1 MVITPI
7 VSAKPRNKYLT
18 DFIFAQQDD
27 NIGFGESDAE
37 TAYALEIIDYFNIYT
52 VQGLFGSTTKVDISA
67 FKDNLE
73 EIVNTMFNTGN
84 ITLYNIY
91 YLLKALNT
99 LSYAVDSNLK
109 NKIHLY
115 INQTEQ
121 LDGGFSFS
129 NTSSSA
135 DMTST
140 YYAYNIHDY
149 IEVDFPNETIHKNWI
164 LQCNNT
170 DGGYGGNSSL
180 SSTILTTYYA
190 VDLINAI
197 GDLNDLD
204 DKIATLNYLKSFY
217 FNDSFDINNY
227 GGYLPDISAENSL
240 LSSTYFCVKAINLID
255 SSQKTDAS
263 ILWVLNHQN
272 FQDGGFSDHSVTGE
286 PELSSILTSYY
297 AFDILL
303 TFDAINLLNSEVF
316 MVEFNYFV
324 LIIVL
329 SFIGVFILIVFFI
342 WRRRRI

>member
-1 MVITPI
+1 
-7 VSAKPRNKYLT
+7 
-18 DFIFAQQDD
+18 
-27 NIGFGESDAE
+27 
-37 TAYALEIIDYFNIYT
+37 
-52 VQGLFGSTTKVDISA
+52 
-67 FKDNLE
+67 
-73 EIVNTMFNTGN
+73 
-84 ITLYNIY
+84 
-91 YLLKALNT
+91 
-99 LSYAVDSNLK
+99 
-109 NKIHLY
+109 
-115 INQTEQ
+115 
-121 LDGGFSFS
+121 
-129 NTSSSA
+129 
-135 DMTST
+135 
-140 YYAYNIHDY
+140 HDY